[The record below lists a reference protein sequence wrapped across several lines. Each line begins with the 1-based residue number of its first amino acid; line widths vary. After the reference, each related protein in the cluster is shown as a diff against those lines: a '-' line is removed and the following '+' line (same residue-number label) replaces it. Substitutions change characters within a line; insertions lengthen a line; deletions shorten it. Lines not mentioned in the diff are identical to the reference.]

1 MAVSRRPRLEQRRRR
16 RRRAHALP
24 GRLPAPINLPESDE
38 RFILAAE
45 AQRLND
51 LDNVD
56 ASFVALRGDLLSL
69 IGKYISNLCS

>member
-1 MAVSRRPRLEQRRRR
+1 MAVSQRPRLEQRRRR

-24 GRLPAPINLPESDE
+24 GRLSAPINLPESDE

-56 ASFVALRGDLLSL
+56 VGDLRGNLLSL
-69 IGKYISNLCS
+69 IGEYICKLLM